1 MSDDQKTEAA
11 GTESSLI
18 TDHDESSA
26 AEGKQRAHLPSP
38 YSVLI
43 GRSIIAAMS

>member
-26 AEGKQRAHLPSP
+26 AEGKLCAHLASSLFLLSP
-38 YSVLI
+38 GS
-43 GRSIIAAMS
+43 RQ